1 MSNIC
6 QFSCTI
12 AQNLSSPVW
21 GSICPSMCVC
31 VGVCGVWSS
40 TATLAKS
47 RRAATSLPRRHTP
60 QSRTH
65 ISVTLTRMHNTRKHT
80 HTPTCA
86 DTPRAGANNWLLSI
100 VALIVVVVVVCPNH
114 ATTTT
119 SMSMLPAPVFI
130 VLAAVVVVV
139 AGWLAGWLTGWLTA
153 LAAAK

>member
-12 AQNLSSPVW
+12 AQNLSHGECGVFAYV
-21 GSICPSMCVC
+21 CVC
-31 VGVCGVWSS
+31 AGVCGVWSS

-80 HTPTCA
+80 HTHMCRHSSCRRKQLTFEHRRPHRRRRRRRLPQ
-86 DTPRAGANNWLLSI
+86 PRDDDNVHVNVAGAS
-100 VALIVVVVVVCPNH
+100 VYCPCCRCCC
-114 ATTTT
+114 
-119 SMSMLPAPVFI
+119 
-130 VLAAVVVVV
+130 
-139 AGWLAGWLTGWLTA
+139 GCWLADWLPDCLSRS
-153 LAAAK
+153 